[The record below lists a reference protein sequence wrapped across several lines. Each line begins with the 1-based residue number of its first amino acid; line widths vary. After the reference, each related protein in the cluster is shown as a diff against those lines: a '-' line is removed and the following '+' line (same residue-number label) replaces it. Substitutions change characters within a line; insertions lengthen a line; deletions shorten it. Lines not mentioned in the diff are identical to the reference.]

1 MESKP
6 DLKLQKQKE
15 FLIKFCYFGVIIGGI
30 ILIIK
35 LLGPILTPFLIAFI
49 IAAILNPLIKFCC
62 KTFHL
67 NRALI
72 SILFV
77 LAFYAVASFIIILIG
92 TKILI
97 LIQGLFTTMPQFFS
111 TYFEPYIKDTFQHF
125 ENLFLSL
132 DPNIISAL
140 EESSS
145 SLISTLG
152 NFVSKFSTM
161 VVSYVSGFA
170 TAIPSIF
177 LKTIITIIVTFFITI
192 DFEKIINFIKRQIPE
207 NPSES
212 IKESK
217 KYITTTLFKC
227 FLSYLLILTI
237 TFTELAIG
245 LTILRIPNSIL
256 IALCIAIFDI
266 LPVLG
271 TGGIMIPWAIIA
283 LLYGNFTVGIGVAV
297 IYIIVT
303 IIRNIIEPKLVGQ
316 QVGLHPVVTLISMFI
331 GLHFLGFI
339 GMLGLPI
346 TISLLKY
353 LNDEGIVKI
362 FK

>member
-1 MESKP
+1 MQNES
-6 DLKLQKQKE
+6 DLKLKKQKE
-15 FLIKFCYFGVIIGGI
+15 FLIKFCYFGVIIGTTI
-30 ILIIK
+30 IIIK
-35 LLGPILTPFLIAFI
+35 VLGSILTPFLIAFI
-49 IAAILNPLIKFCC
+49 IAAILNPLIKFSC
-62 KTFHL
+62 KKLHI
-67 NRALI
+67 NRAII

-77 LAFYAVASFIIILIG
+77 LTFYTVASFIIILIG
-92 TKILI
+92 SKL
-97 LIQGLFTTMPQFFS
+97 LVLLQSLFTTLPQFFT
-111 TYFEPYIKDTFQHF
+111 TYFEPYIRDTFTHF
-125 ENLFLSL
+125 EKLFLSL
-132 DPNIISAL
+132 DPNVISAL

-170 TAIPSIF
+170 TKP
-177 LKTIITIIVTFFITI
+177 
-192 DFEKIINFIKRQIPE
+192 
-207 NPSES
+207 

-217 KYITTTLFKC
+217 KFITTTLFKC
-227 FLSYLLILTI
+227 LLSYVLILSI
-237 TFTELAIG
+237 TFTEIAIG
-245 LTILRIPNSIL
+245 LTILQIPNAIL
-256 IALCIAIFDI
+256 IAVVIAIFDI

-283 LLYGNFTVGIGVAV
+283 LLYGNYTIGIGVAV
-297 IYIIVT
+297 LYIIIA

-316 QVGLHPVVTLISMFI
+316 QVGLHPVVTLISMFV

-346 TISLLKY
+346 TIALLRY
-353 LNDEGIVKI
+353 LNDKGIVKI